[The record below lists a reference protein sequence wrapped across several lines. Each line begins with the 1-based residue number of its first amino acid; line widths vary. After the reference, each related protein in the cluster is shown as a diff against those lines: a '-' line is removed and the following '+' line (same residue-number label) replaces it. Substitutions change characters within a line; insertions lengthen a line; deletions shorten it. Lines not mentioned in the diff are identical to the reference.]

1 MSISCSTDS
10 LIRINSASYGHDIF
24 DFGDEWYF
32 YHLYEYDECHYAVD
46 ITGDCN
52 GKMKC
57 EIAVSTNRFG
67 DTCNIRSTVAKYNYL
82 KVDYDCLCKYSYAKK
97 I

>member
-1 MSISCSTDS
+1 MSISCSKDF
-10 LIRINSASYGHDIF
+10 LIHINSATYGHDEI
-24 DFGDEWYF
+24 GEWDTWRCYF
-32 YHLYEYDECHYAVD
+32 AVD

-52 GKMKC
+52 GKNECK
-57 EIAVSTNRFG
+57 IDVTINRFG
-67 DTCNIRSTVAKYNYL
+67 YTCNRYAVTISYNYL